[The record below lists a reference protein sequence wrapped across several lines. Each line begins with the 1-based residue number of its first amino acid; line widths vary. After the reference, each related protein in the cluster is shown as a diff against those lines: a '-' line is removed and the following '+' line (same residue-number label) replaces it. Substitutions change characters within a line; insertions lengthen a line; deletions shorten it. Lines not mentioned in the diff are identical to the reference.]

1 DDDGQDPAKN
11 VKHQASAKTSNYERQ
26 QRYRDKQR
34 QYVIRLESTV
44 KRLRIDV
51 DQLLI
56 VRHRAQ
62 ETQREARSG
71 VCASL
76 ISTATMTAFVTTM
89 CECMQ
94 SFESGAREQQAK
106 FLESS
111 MREDV
116 QYGDLVG
123 RQIVLDQWTQFA
135 PSFDG
140 IPPVVKHYTF
150 TVDFSEQGTTVG
162 HAGAVLLLCLTDAS
176 LANIFPNTCTNQHLR
191 DKLLQKTVVPFPVTA
206 YFQFDDQG
214 KVCRYDP
221 TIDFISGLY
230 AVLGNYGDVATTLKS
245 AAVNAAG
252 QFRG

>member
-1 DDDGQDPAKN
+1 MRSSSDEHHSKGDSLPPSKLQEKRISSLLNLQTAMTRGARSLPPLSQETHPDGDDDDDGQDPAKN

-140 IPPVVKHYTF
+140 IPPLSSITHSRWTSRSKVQR
-150 TVDFSEQGTTVG
+150 SGTRV
-162 HAGAVLLLCLTDAS
+162 
-176 LANIFPNTCTNQHLR
+176 
-191 DKLLQKTVVPFPVTA
+191 
-206 YFQFDDQG
+206 QF
-214 KVCRYDP
+214 
-221 TIDFISGLY
+221 FFF
-230 AVLGNYGDVATTLKS
+230 A
-245 AAVNAAG
+245 
-252 QFRG
+252 